1 MYIDSVVISLKYGG
15 FWYTYHK
22 LISFEYELRRRDALW
37 LIWVARQ
44 HTLHKD
50 RRSIVH
56 RLVDSVFN

>member
-1 MYIDSVVISLKYGG
+1 MNIDLIVTSLRFDG

-22 LISFEYELRRRDALW
+22 LTAFPYEMRRRDALW

-50 RRSIVH
+50 GRSMRERFIDWA
-56 RLVDSVFN
+56 LN